1 MLLWDDSNW
10 LLMARRPCGPH
21 RFAFLGL
28 AQALQMPAHT
38 YLSTESIY
46 RFAVGGVDL
55 HSFANNKANNNTPDQ
70 ASKLTAQALH

>member
-1 MLLWDDSNW
+1 
-10 LLMARRPCGPH
+10 MARRPCGPH

-28 AQALQMPAHT
+28 AQALQMPAQ
-38 YLSTESIY
+38 ESIY
-46 RFAVGGVDL
+46 RFAVGGADL